1 MAKEPF
7 GLSSGWKIPSAVRVV
22 LRCRIDQ
29 LLVACVAHRLGEI
42 AGRLRIRGAHPEQ
55 RLSVLASHPAGRE
68 RVTDFGELPGL
79 GILGLEDPHVRRP
92 SGAASARVYA
102 RYRPSGDQESRSRN
116 GVPIVELPRTTV
128 SPTAMEESGG
138 ADASGSDA
146 AGASATRVA
155 RTSFMPLRPT
165 SVM

>member
-1 MAKEPF
+1 MP
-7 GLSSGWKIPSAVRVV
+7 GTG
-22 LRCRIDQ
+22 
-29 LLVACVAHRLGEI
+29 HR
-42 AGRLRIRGAHPEQ
+42 ATR
-55 RLSVLASHPAGRE
+55 
-68 RVTDFGELPGL
+68 T
-79 GILGLEDPHVRRP
+79 
-92 SGAASARVYA
+92 
-102 RYRPSGDQESRSRN
+102 SRSRN

-155 RTSFMPLRPT
+155 RTSFMPLSPT